1 MFATYIARFIVTFI
15 GHTIKNKAKNGDC
28 MITLAN
34 INKTYYTSDTSVV
47 AVKDVN
53 LNINEGE
60 FVAIVGTSGS
70 GKSTL
75 MNIIGCLD
83 LPTSGEYTLNGK
95 SVLTRSDSALAE
107 IRNKTIGFVFQ
118 SFNLV
123 QSLTAI
129 ENVELPLLYRGVS
142 RATRRFLA
150 KQALSKVGLLDRLH
164 HLPSQMSGG
173 QQQRVAIARAIAARP
188 PILLADE
195 PTGNLDKASSAFIM
209 DILLDLWN
217 EGKTVVLITHDMAV
231 AQLASRIVHMD
242 NGELS
247 E

>member
-1 MFATYIARFIVTFI
+1 
-15 GHTIKNKAKNGDC
+15 
-28 MITLAN
+28 MITLTN
-34 INKTYYTSDTSVV
+34 INKTYYTNDTSIE
-47 AVKDVN
+47 AVSDIN
-53 LNINEGE
+53 LTINEGE

-83 LPTSGEYTLNGK
+83 LPTNGSYTLNGGN
-95 SVLTRSDSALAE
+95 VLSKTDKALAE

-150 KQALSKVGLLDRLH
+150 KQALSKVGLLDRLN

-195 PTGNLDKASSAFIM
+195 PTGNLDKASSSFIM

-217 EGKTVVLITHDMAV
+217 EGKTIVLITHDMGV
-231 AQLASRIVHMD
+231 AQLASRIVLME
-242 NGELS
+242 NGVLTEQS
-247 E
+247 AI